1 MKCILCK
8 AAKRFTDVVTQRE
21 WKNCVE
27 NFKMRKTKNKFRVL
41 SMDLLYFYGIVVR
54 KYYVFISK

>member
-1 MKCILCK
+1 MKCILSK

-41 SMDLLYFYGIVVR
+41 SMDFYGIVGSPQVLCF
-54 KYYVFISK
+54 YF